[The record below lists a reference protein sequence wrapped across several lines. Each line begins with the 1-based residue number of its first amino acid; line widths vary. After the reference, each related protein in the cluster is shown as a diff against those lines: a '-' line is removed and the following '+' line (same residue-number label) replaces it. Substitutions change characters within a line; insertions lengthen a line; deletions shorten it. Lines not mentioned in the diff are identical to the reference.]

1 MQDMPGQWAAQ
12 QHQAGRRLCLILEGN
27 NEACQPLLATRD
39 VSQYR
44 SLYAETDLAE
54 LAELAGEGP
63 VILLLEQMNEPAL
76 LGLLQQPENNWGW
89 LGSLPS
95 EDLAVV
101 TRHWR
106 DRLLVGLEGTQS
118 MYRFHDN
125 RTLARA
131 LAYLRPEHRPAF
143 LGPLVSVCYWHE
155 EHWCM
160 ADNPA
165 PGEDPVPAP
174 APWLNTPNPNAEA
187 ILHANILRY
196 LLTEHSE
203 DLVALAEFQDPRVW
217 LVQVLEQARAW
228 QWREPEQLAF
238 LVVRRLEEA
247 TRSSV
252 IRWQP
257 LVGEAP
263 GDHFER
269 VVAQWKLTEGKDE

>member
-1 MQDMPGQWAAQ
+1 MPNMPGQWMDQ
-12 QHQAGRRLCLILEGN
+12 QQQAGQRLCLILEGQN
-27 NEACQPLLATRD
+27 VARQSLLAVRD
-39 VSQYR
+39 LPAYC
-44 SLYAETDLAE
+44 SLYAETAVAE
-54 LAELAGEGP
+54 LQAQGP
-63 VILLLEQMNEPAL
+63 VILLLEQINESEL
-76 LGLLQQPENNWGW
+76 LGLLQQPETNWGW
-89 LGSLPS
+89 LGSLPNQ
-95 EDLAVV
+95 DLAAV

-106 DRLLVGLEGTQS
+106 DRLLVGSEGAQS

-131 LAYLRPEHRPAF
+131 LAHLDPEHWPAF
-143 LGPLVSVCYWHE
+143 LGPLISVCYWHE
-155 EHWCM
+155 GRWRT

-165 PGEDPVPAP
+165 PGEYPVPAP
-174 APWLNTPNPNAEA
+174 APWLDTPNPNAAA

-203 DLVALAEFQDPRVW
+203 DLVALAEFQDPRIW

-228 QWREPEQLAF
+228 QWRGPEQLEF

-247 TRSSV
+247 TRSTV

-263 GDHFER
+263 GDHYER
-269 VVAQWKLTEGKDE
+269 VVAQWTSMRGKDE

>member
-1 MQDMPGQWAAQ
+1 MQNMPGEWMARQ
-12 QHQAGRRLCLILEGN
+12 QQAGRQLCLILEGQN
-27 NEACQPLLATRD
+27 DLRQPLLAARSLSD
-39 VSQYR
+39 YR
-44 SLYAETDLAE
+44 SLYGETVLAE
-54 LAELAGEGP
+54 LAVEGP
-63 VILLLEQMNEPAL
+63 VILLLKQMNEPAL
-76 LGLLQQPENNWGW
+76 LNLLQQPETNWGW

-95 EDLAVV
+95 EDLTAV

-106 DRLLVGLEGTQS
+106 DRLLMGPKGEQS
-118 MYRFHDN
+118 LYRLHDN

-131 LAYLRPEHRPAF
+131 LAYMSADHWPVF
-143 LGPLVSVCYWHE
+143 LGPLISVCYWHE
-155 EHWCM
+155 DRWCA

-165 PGEDPVPAP
+165 PGEYPLPEP

-196 LLTEHSE
+196 LLAEHSE
-203 DLVALAEFQDPRVW
+203 ELVALVEFQDPRIW
-217 LVQVLEQARAW
+217 LSQVLEQARAW
-228 QWREPEQLAF
+228 QWRGPEQLEF

-247 TRSSV
+247 TRNSV

-269 VVAQWKLTEGKDE
+269 VVAQWRLMGEKDE

>member
-1 MQDMPGQWAAQ
+1 MQNMPGQWMDQ
-12 QHQAGRRLCLILEGN
+12 QHQAGHRLCLILEGQH
-27 NEACQPLLATRD
+27 EACQPLLAMRD

-54 LAELAGEGP
+54 LAGQGP

-95 EDLAVV
+95 EDLDVV

-106 DRLLVGLEGTQS
+106 DRLLVGPEGVQS

-131 LAYLRPEHRPAF
+131 LAYLRAEHWPQF
-143 LGPLVSVCYWHE
+143 LGPLFSVCYWHE
-155 EHWCM
+155 ERWRT

-165 PGEDPVPAP
+165 PGEHPVPNP

-187 ILHANILRY
+187 ILQANILRY

-203 DLVALAEFQDPRVW
+203 DLVALAEFQDPRIW
-217 LVQVLEQARAW
+217 LAQVLEQARTW
-228 QWREPEQLAF
+228 QWRRPEQLEF

-247 TRSSV
+247 TRGTV
-252 IRWQP
+252 VQWGPRG
-257 LVGEAP
+257 GEAP
-263 GDHFER
+263 GEHFER
-269 VVAQWKLTEGKDE
+269 VAAQWELTGGKNG

>member
-1 MQDMPGQWAAQ
+1 MQNMPGQWMDQ
-12 QHQAGRRLCLILEGN
+12 QHQAGHRLCLILEGQH
-27 NEACQPLLATRD
+27 EACRRLLAMRD

-54 LAELAGEGP
+54 LAGQGP

-95 EDLAVV
+95 EDLDVV

-106 DRLLVGLEGTQS
+106 DRLLVGPEGAQS

-131 LAYLRPEHRPAF
+131 LAYLRAEHWPQF
-143 LGPLVSVCYWHE
+143 LGPLFSVCYWHE
-155 EHWCM
+155 ERWRT

-165 PGEDPVPAP
+165 PGEHPVPNP

-187 ILHANILRY
+187 ILQANILRY

-203 DLVALAEFQDPRVW
+203 DLVALAEFQDPRIW
-217 LVQVLEQARAW
+217 LAQVLEQARTW
-228 QWREPEQLAF
+228 QWRRPEQLEF

-247 TRSSV
+247 TRGTV
-252 IRWQP
+252 VQWGPRG
-257 LVGEAP
+257 GEAP
-263 GDHFER
+263 GEHFER
-269 VVAQWKLTEGKDE
+269 VAAQWELTGGKNG

>member
-1 MQDMPGQWAAQ
+1 MQNMPGQWMDQ
-12 QHQAGRRLCLILEGN
+12 QHQAGHRLCLILEGYN
-27 NEACQPLLATRD
+27 DACQPLLATRD

-54 LAELAGEGP
+54 LAGEGP
-63 VILLLEQMNEPAL
+63 VILLLEQMSEPAL

-106 DRLLVGLEGTQS
+106 DRLLVGPEGAQS
-118 MYRFHDN
+118 LYRFHDN

-131 LAYLRPEHRPAF
+131 LAYLRAEHWPAF
-143 LGPLVSVCYWHE
+143 LGPLASVCYWHDDR
-155 EHWCM
+155 WRT
-160 ADNPA
+160 ADNPD
-165 PGEDPVPAP
+165 PGEYAVPAP
-174 APWLNTPNPNAEA
+174 APWSNTPNPNAEA

-203 DLVALAEFQDPRVW
+203 DLVALAAFQDPRIW
-217 LVQVLEQARAW
+217 LEQLLEQARTW
-228 QWREPEQLAF
+228 QWRGPEQLEF

-257 LVGEAP
+257 MAGETP

-269 VVAQWKLTEGKDE
+269 VVAQWKLTGGKDE

>member
-1 MQDMPGQWAAQ
+1 MQNMPGRWMDQ
-12 QHQAGRRLCLILEGN
+12 QHQAGRRLCLILEGHDD
-27 NEACQPLLATRD
+27 ACQPLLATRD
-39 VSQYR
+39 VSGYR
-44 SLYAETDLAE
+44 SLYAETD

-63 VILLLEQMNEPAL
+63 VILLLEQMSEPAL
-76 LGLLQQPENNWGW
+76 AALVQQPYNNWGW
-89 LGSLPS
+89 LGSLPG
-95 EDLAVV
+95 EDLAAV

-106 DRLLVGLEGTQS
+106 DRLLVGTTGAPS

-125 RTLARA
+125 RTLGRA
-131 LAYLRPEHRPAF
+131 LAYLQPEHLPAF

-155 EHWCM
+155 ERWRT
-160 ADNPA
+160 ADNPQ
-165 PGEDPVPAP
+165 PGEYPVPDP

-196 LLTEHSE
+196 LLAEHSE
-203 DLVALAEFQDPRVW
+203 DLVALAEFQDPRIW
-217 LVQVLEQARAW
+217 LEQLLKQARTW
-228 QWREPEQLAF
+228 QWRRPEQLEF

-269 VVAQWKLTEGKDE
+269 VVAQWALTRGKDE